1 MKRVEV
7 RLSIAAVAPL
17 LDLIK
22 AVADEL
28 RVHVAVP
35 VALVGADVDFAEV
48 WREELLKS
56 QREDCDRLFSLF
68 DQDFFS
74 DGVVAFDR
82 NNAEAVLRACAA
94 LRLRFRG
101 THLKK
106 ITDEELEALEA
117 SSNMGRFDETEK
129 KAFACFIFLDELQK
143 IILKYLDPLS
153 ADGDEEIDG

>member
-35 VALVGADVDFAEV
+35 VTLVGSDVDFAEV

-56 QREDCDRLFSLF
+56 QREECDRLFSLF
-68 DQDFFS
+68 DQEFFTE
-74 DGVVAFDR
+74 GVVAFDR
-82 NNAEAVLRACAA
+82 DNAESVLRACAA
-94 LRLRFRG
+94 LRLRFRA
-101 THLKK
+101 THLKN

-117 SSNMGRFDETEK
+117 SSSMDRFDETEK
-129 KAFACFIFLDELQK
+129 KAFACFMFLDELQK

-153 ADGDEEIDG
+153 AEENE

>member
-22 AVADEL
+22 AVADDL
-28 RVHVAVP
+28 RIHVAVP
-35 VALVGADVDFAEV
+35 VALVGSDVDFAEV

-68 DQDFFS
+68 DQEFFT

-82 NNAEAVLRACAA
+82 KNAESVLRACAA

-117 SSNMGRFDETEK
+117 NSSMRQLDETGK
-129 KAFACFIFLDELQK
+129 KAFACFMFLDELQK
-143 IILKYLDPLS
+143 IILKYLDPLT
-153 ADGDEEIDG
+153 ADEDEEVDG

>member
-35 VALVGADVDFAEV
+35 VALVGSDVDFAEV

-68 DQDFFS
+68 DQEFFS

-106 ITDEELEALEA
+106 TPTRNWRRWRPAATWTGSTKPGKRPSPA
-117 SSNMGRFDETEK
+117 SFFWMSCK
-129 KAFACFIFLDELQK
+129 K
-143 IILKYLDPLS
+143 S
-153 ADGDEEIDG
+153 S